1 MAAVCGFAVILPFA
15 LIHGIRESRQRRIS
29 LVSNAARTVIIV
41 IGVYSIIQLVFF
53 SVIRPYR
60 QSVFVFTVEQR
71 QIQLIYP
78 LCRFAPTD
86 VCSVIVKS
94 KEIYCRGIAELM
106 DKTAVIQ

>member
-1 MAAVCGFAVILPFA
+1 MATVRGCTVILPFA
-15 LIHGIRESRQRRIS
+15 LIHGILESRQRRIG
-29 LVSNAARTVIIV
+29 LVCNTARTVIIV
-41 IGVYSIIQLVFF
+41 IGVYSIIQLIIF
-53 SVIRPYR
+53 SFIRPYR
-60 QSVFVFTVEQR
+60 QSVFVFAVAQR

-94 KEIYCRGIAELM
+94 EKIDCRGIAELI

>member
-15 LIHGIRESRQRRIS
+15 LIHGILESRQRRIG
-29 LVSNAARTVIIV
+29 LVCNTVRTVIIV
-41 IGVYSIIQLVFF
+41 IGVYSIIQLIFF
-53 SVIRPYR
+53 PVIRPYR
-60 QSVFVFTVEQR
+60 QPVFAFAVTQR

-78 LCRFAPTD
+78 LSRYAPTD

-94 KEIYCRGIAELM
+94 EKIDCRGIAELI

>member
-1 MAAVCGFAVILPFA
+1 MAAVCGFAVIRPFT

-29 LVSNAARTVIIV
+29 LVSNAVRTVIIV

-53 SVIRPYR
+53 FVIRPYR
-60 QSVFVFTVEQR
+60 QSVFAFAVAQR

-78 LCRFAPTD
+78 LYRLAPAD
-86 VCSVIVKS
+86 VCAVIVKS
-94 KEIYCRGIAELM
+94 KEIYCRGIAELI